1 MQIKI
6 QPMGATQTNCY
17 IVTVEGKDFIIDP
30 GMGATKWVLDNVT
43 NPVAILNTHGHFDHV
58 WSNQE
63 VKEALKI
70 PLYCPKADSFMLQK
84 CPLGQP
90 TPPSTPDYE
99 VVGDEALEIEEV
111 KIQYRLFS
119 GHTPGCSIIQIKD
132 VWFSG
137 DFLFQQSIGR
147 WDFPFSSGEEM
158 VKSLEKAMKIEGDY
172 TVYPG
177 HGLSTTLKA
186 EQKVMPYW
194 VEQVKAT
201 I

>member
-1 MQIKI
+1 MEIKI

-17 IVTVEGKDFIIDP
+17 IVTVDGKDFIIDP

-58 WSNQE
+58 WSNKE

-70 PLYCPKADSFMLQK
+70 PLYCPKEDVFMLTN

-90 TPPSTPDYE
+90 TPPSKVDYIVQDNE
-99 VVGDEALEIEEV
+99 ELTIEGI
-111 KIQYRLFS
+111 KIKFRHFP
-119 GHTPGCSIIQIKD
+119 GHTPGNSIIEIGD

-137 DFLFQQSIGR
+137 DFLFEQSIGR
-147 WDFPFSSGEEM
+147 WDFPFSSGEDM
-158 VKSLEKAMKIEGDY
+158 VKSLEKAMTVEGDY

-186 EQKVMPYW
+186 EQRMMPYW
-194 VEQVKAT
+194 IEQVKRT

>member
-17 IVTVEGKDFIIDP
+17 IATVDGKDFIIDP
-30 GMGATKWVLDNVT
+30 GMGATRWVLDNVT

-63 VKEALKI
+63 IKEALKI
-70 PLYCPKADSFMLQK
+70 PLYCPKGDAFMLEN
-84 CPLGQP
+84 CPLGQRVP
-90 TPPSTPDYE
+90 QSIADYLVE
-99 VVGDEALEIEEV
+99 GDEDLTIEGV
-111 KIQYRLFS
+111 QIKYRHFP

-137 DFLFQQSIGR
+137 DFLFQKSIGR
-147 WDFPFSSGEEM
+147 WDFPFSNAEDM
-158 VKSLEKAMKIEGDY
+158 VKSLEKAMEIEGDY

-186 EQKVMPYW
+186 EQRVMPYW
-194 VEQVKAT
+194 IEQVEST